1 MVSKV
6 RKILLRCLKV
16 SAIILL
22 LPLGMCVALPI
33 GMTEIWG
40 GNIAKTYKAMEHPA
54 NTERIVFKYSTA
66 NTSNGDECDFTM
78 FEARSYRP
86 EDKNKIAAFYAGK
99 KIRINANY
107 DKWFGFEFS
116 EDADFAFKDSFEQK
130 WLDKV
135 KATYSKPF
143 YILYDGVGGPE
154 NSPPL
159 IDWRCV

>member
-6 RKILLRCLKV
+6 RRILIRCLKV

-40 GNIAKTYKAMEHPA
+40 ADIAKTYKAMEHPV

-86 EDKNKIAAFYAGK
+86 EDKDKIAAFYSGK

-107 DKWFGFEFS
+107 DKSLGFKFS
-116 EDADFAFKDSFEQK
+116 EDANFAFKNSFEQK
-130 WLDKV
+130 WLNTI
-135 KATYSKPF
+135 KATNSKPF
-143 YILYDGVGGPE
+143 YILYDSVGGRE
-154 NSPPL
+154 NTLPF
-159 IDWRCV
+159 IDWRCI

>member
-1 MVSKV
+1 MVSKLI
-6 RKILLRCLKV
+6 RILICFLKG

-22 LPLGMCVALPI
+22 LSLSMCVALPI

-40 GNIAKTYKAMEHPA
+40 ANIAKTYKAMEHPA

-66 NTSNGDECDFTM
+66 NHSNGDECDFTM

-86 EDKNKIAAFYAGK
+86 EDKDKIAAFYVGK
-99 KIRINANY
+99 KIRIHANY
-107 DKWFGFEFS
+107 DKWFGFKFS
-116 EDADFAFKDSFEQK
+116 EDANFAFKDSFEQK

-135 KATYSKPF
+135 KATYSNPF
-143 YILYDGVGGPE
+143 YILYDGVGGRE
-154 NSPPL
+154 NAPPF